1 MIGRNRCGTSP
12 PARAS
17 TMSRTMI
24 KRTNQQFSAR
34 ARRPCHGM
42 PAAIAILVAISAA
55 FSFAEEQ
62 QSPRF
67 EVFPTDVH
75 LLSSRSEQSVVCRI
89 VQPDG
94 VTRDVTSEVQWIA
107 PDPAIVKLD
116 GNVIRPV
123 ADGTAELKAKFGD
136 QVVPVKVSVK
146 DASNDRPISFKLD
159 VMPVFMRA
167 GCNVG
172 SCHGSARGKD
182 GFHLSLFGYDPDG
195 DYERL
200 TREISTRRINLAIPE
215 ESLMIQKGLGA
226 VPHTGGVRFHKGDNL
241 YNTIMRWLE
250 AGAPQDPPTVA
261 VATSLEIL
269 PTQAVLEGEGS
280 HQQVTVRAHYSDGS
294 ERDVTHLA
302 LFLSSNENSAT
313 ISLDGLV
320 TASKRGEAFVMA
332 RFATF
337 TVGSQVIVI
346 PKGLQYKFPDLPENN
361 YIDQLIDA
369 KLKKLRIVPSPVC
382 SDEVFLRRACIDI
395 TGQLP
400 TREEHDRFID
410 SSEHNK
416 REKLVDE
423 LLGRKEFVELW
434 VMKFAELLK
443 IRSNNDVSYK
453 SALLYYTWLED
464 KLSHNVPMDQIVQ
477 ELLDADGGTFKNP
490 ATNYY
495 EVERDPEKLAENTA
509 QVFMGMQIKCAQCHN
524 HPFDRWT
531 MSDYYGFAAF
541 FAQIGRKQ
549 AEDPRER
556 IVFNSGGGE
565 VTNIVSHQQAKPKF
579 LGGEQPDVNGKD
591 RRQILAKWLASPD
604 NPYFARN
611 LANMVWGHFF
621 GKGIVDPVDDV
632 RISNPPVNPEL
643 LDALGQKFQE
653 YHYDFKHL
661 VRDICTSRTYQTAAE
676 TNETNEGD
684 DRNFSHSMIR
694 RMRAEVLLDVLSEIT
709 ETKEKFRGL
718 PLGARAVEIADGNTS
733 DYFLRTFGRAS
744 RETVCSCEVKMEP
757 NLSQALHL
765 LNGQTVH
772 RKIEQSQVVGQM
784 LKDKKSPD
792 EIVEELYLRCFGRK
806 PTPDELTAIGAAM
819 PKEDDKNKAQD
830 TKKVLDDVFWALLN
844 SEEFMFNH

>member
-1 MIGRNRCGTSP
+1 MKLAPIQTSTVLLTAMLLLGVYGSVRADE
-12 PARAS
+12 PAS
-17 TMSRTMI
+17 
-24 KRTNQQFSAR
+24 
-34 ARRPCHGM
+34 
-42 PAAIAILVAISAA
+42 
-55 FSFAEEQ
+55 
-62 QSPRF
+62 RF
-67 EVFPTDVH
+67 EVYPTDIR
-75 LLSSRSEQSVVCRI
+75 LNTSRAEQSVVCRA

-94 VTRDVTSEVQWIA
+94 VTRDVTSEVEWIT
-107 PDPAIVKLD
+107 PDSQIVKMD
-116 GNVIRPV
+116 GNVVRPA
-123 ADGTAELKAKFGD
+123 ADGSGELKVNYKD
-136 QVVPVKVSVK
+136 QVLPIQVSVK
-146 DASNDRPISFKLD
+146 DAKVDRPISFKLD

-226 VPHTGGVRFHKGDNL
+226 VPHTGGTRFHKGDNL
-241 YNTIMRWLE
+241 YNTLMRWLE
-250 AGAPQDPPTVA
+250 AGAPEDPPTVA
-261 VATSLEIL
+261 HADALEIL
-269 PTQAVLEGEGS
+269 PKQIVLEGEGS
-280 HQQVTVRAHYSDGS
+280 RQQMTVRAHYSDGT

-302 LFLSSNENSAT
+302 LFLSSNENSAL
-313 ISLDGLV
+313 ISPDGLI
-320 TASKRGEAFVMA
+320 TAAKRGEAFVMA

-346 PKGLQYKFPDLPENN
+346 PKGINYTFPDLPEHN
-361 YIDQLIDA
+361 YIDQFVDA

-382 SDEVFLRRACIDI
+382 SDEVFLRRAYIDI
-395 TGQLP
+395 IGQIP
-400 TREEHDRFID
+400 TSEEHDRFM
-410 SSEHNK
+410 SSTEPDK

-423 LLGRKEFVELW
+423 LLGRKEFVEMW
-434 VMKFAELLK
+434 VMKWAELLK

-453 SALLYYTWLED
+453 SALLYYNWLED

-495 EVERDPEKLAENTA
+495 EVERDPEKLAEDTA

-531 MSDYYGFAAF
+531 MSDYYGFSAF
-541 FAQIGRKQ
+541 FSQIGRKQ

-556 IVFNSGGGE
+556 IIFNSGGGE
-565 VTNIVSHQQAKPKF
+565 VRNIVTKKVAEPKF
-579 LGGEQPDVNGKD
+579 LGGAEPDVKGKD
-591 RRQILAKWLASPD
+591 RRAVLAKWLASPE
-604 NPYFARN
+604 NPYFAKN
-611 LANMVWGHFF
+611 LANMVWAHFF

-661 VRDICTSRTYQTAAE
+661 VRDICTSRVYQTAAE
-676 TNETNEGD
+676 TNPTNEGD
-684 DRNFSHSMIR
+684 DRNFSHSLIR
-694 RMRAEVLLDVLSEIT
+694 RMRAEVLLDVLSEVT
-709 ETKEKFRGL
+709 DTKEKFRGL
-718 PLGARAVEIADGNTS
+718 PLGARAVEIADGNTT

-765 LNGQTVH
+765 LNGNTVH
-772 RKIEQSQVVGQM
+772 RKIEQSQLIAQM
-784 LKDKKSPD
+784 LNEKKSPD
-792 EIVEELYLRCFGRK
+792 QIVEDLYVRCFGRK
-806 PTPDELTAIGAAM
+806 PTSDELAAINADL
-819 PKEDDKNKAQD
+819 PKDDDKNKAQD